1 MSGLWHD
8 SSYSEKSAIELDML
22 KDRLACM
29 EAEYAEDRAEAD
41 AKRERA
47 DDHAEA
53 VCPAS
58 RARWRAC
65 ADERR
70 AASELYPRGDVAATP
85 LTPKTTTARPARRAA

>member
-1 MSGLWHD
+1 MSFEH
-8 SSYSEKSAIELDML
+8 
-22 KDRLACM
+22 M
-29 EAEYAEDRAEAD
+29 EPYTWLSPAEQAVLEDRALVFYAEAEEAD
-41 AKRERA
+41 ARA
-47 DDHAEA
+47 DARRDRRDDHAEA

-85 LTPKTTTARPARRAA
+85 RTNRGEAA